1 LFRQLAEQLVVERRV
16 DHHRREQVERERERV
31 GAEAEAVRT
40 DAAVA
45 QRVRHRPGERPSV
58 VVDGGALAAVVLVGA
73 EQFLGE
79 LAEHAAPQVEVIRLV
94 PRGVAGRLEDPDGDH
109 LVHAAGVADPRRVP
123 PVQRERRGARRAVMA
138 EGQRAGGDDRRA
150 RGRVPRV
157 PDGVAQRRTAT
168 WLEFGGGELVRG
180 GAADVD
186 AVEEPAA
193 GEGQVRAFTGQ
204 VRVKQPVGAAVLED
218 GGAGEL

>member
-1 LFRQLAEQLVVERRV
+1 LFRQLAEQLIVERRV

-31 GAEAEAVRT
+31 GAEAEAVRA

-58 VVDGGALAAVVLVGA
+58 VVDGRALAAVVLVGA
-73 EQFLGE
+73 EQFFGE
-79 LAEHAAPQVEVIRLV
+79 LAEHAPPKVEVIRLI
-94 PRGVAGRLEDPDGDH
+94 PRGLAGRLEDPDGDH
-109 LVHAAGVADPRRVP
+109 LVYATGVADPRRVP
-123 PVQRERRGARRAVMA
+123 PVQRERRGAHRAVIA

-157 PDGVAQRRTAT
+157 PDSVAQRQAPVG
-168 WLEFGGGELVRG
+168 LEFGGGELVRRG
-180 GAADVD
+180 PADVN
-186 AVEEPAA
+186 AVEEPAP